1 HARGHFSPAQL
12 VEDPAGFLLGPVVL
26 GLPLELGEEAEG
38 VARETRPYH
47 EGLEAGDDRVPPER
61 GGEPPDPRTA
71 RRPSLPVDGE
81 GSEIRDRLTERGVEE
96 LVVRPDHGR
105 GAVPV
110 IVGRPHL
117 PEALAE
123 RERWDANPALV
134 EERNDPHLEL
144 DRVLRAQ
151 VEDPTR
157 PVRLED
163 RGLQGEVENG
173 ASHAAVSSLVSP
185 HHLPLADLRL
195 EVLAPLLA
203 LRA

>member
-1 HARGHFSPAQL
+1 
-12 VEDPAGFLLGPVVL
+12 
-26 GLPLELGEEAEG
+26 
-38 VARETRPYH
+38 
-47 EGLEAGDDRVPPER
+47 
-61 GGEPPDPRTA
+61 
-71 RRPSLPVDGE
+71 
-81 GSEIRDRLTERGVEE
+81 
-96 LVVRPDHGR
+96 
-105 GAVPV
+105 
-110 IVGRPHL
+110 
-117 PEALAE
+117 
-123 RERWDANPALV
+123 LV

-203 LRA
+203 LRAAHLEDVRVVSGEPQLDPELDLPAHVVGQDEPIGHEAVEELLAAEVQEVLRLREGPAELAVGRRRVDLGREHARGLDRKSTRLNSSHVKISYA

>member
-1 HARGHFSPAQL
+1 GA
-12 VEDPAGFLLGPVVL
+12 
-26 GLPLELGEEAEG
+26 
-38 VARETRPYH
+38 
-47 EGLEAGDDRVPPER
+47 
-61 GGEPPDPRTA
+61 
-71 RRPSLPVDGE
+71 
-81 GSEIRDRLTERGVEE
+81 EIRDRLTERGVEE

-123 RERWDANPALV
+123 RERWDANTALV

-203 LRA
+203 LRAAHVEDVRVVSGEPQLDPELDLAAHVVGKDESIGHEAVEELLA